1 MEKGPAIGCRALF
14 ILFRCSQMIK
24 LAAAITIPVTKAA

>member
-1 MEKGPAIGCRALF
+1 MEKGPALGCRALF
-14 ILFRCSQMIK
+14 ILFGCSQMIK